1 MHEENKM
8 LLTNLESISDHT
20 TSEFI
25 RSEQERI
32 IKKRTQEQQQP
43 SNAPTFYGYILVILE
58 VRDQVYRIISII
70 INIIVIF
77 FL

>member
-20 TSEFI
+20 TREFI

-43 SNAPTFYGYILVILE
+43 SNAPTFYGQYFSDIGGSESSLP
-58 VRDQVYRIISII
+58 DY
-70 INIIVIF
+70 
-77 FL
+77 

>member
-1 MHEENKM
+1 MHKENKM

-32 IKKRTQEQQQP
+32 IKKRTQEQQQL
-43 SNAPTFYGYILVILE
+43 SNAPTFYGQYFSDIGGSGSSLP
-58 VRDQVYRIISII
+58 DY
-70 INIIVIF
+70 
-77 FL
+77 